1 MSMNVQYRVI
11 FGLLAAA
18 LIACLGLMPQA
29 QAQEY
34 SESHLDA
41 AKKVMEV
48 SGATK
53 RLDVILP
60 EMAQAAKTG
69 LIGARPDKEEEISN
83 TVDSTAIELAPRRGD
98 LENEIAQ
105 VYAKLFTEDE
115 LTTMY
120 EFYSSDT
127 GKKLLSETPILFREI
142 DRAAKVWRVGLG
154 RDLQEAVRTKLKE
167 QGIE

>member
-1 MSMNVQYRVI
+1 MSTRAQYRVL

-18 LIACLGLMPQA
+18 FVACLGLMPQA
-29 QAQEY
+29 QAQDY

-41 AKKVMEV
+41 AKKVMEA
-48 SGATK
+48 SGATTQ
-53 RLDVILP
+53 LDVILP

-69 LIGARPDKEEEISN
+69 LISTRPDKEVEISE
-83 TVDSTAIELAPRRGD
+83 TVDNTAIELAPRRGD

-105 VYAKLFTEDE
+105 VYAKLFTEKE
-115 LTTMY
+115 LNAIY
-120 EFYSSDT
+120 EFYNSDA
-127 GKKLLSETPILFREI
+127 GKKLLSESPILFREI
-142 DRAAKVWRVGLG
+142 DKAAKVWRVGLG